1 MSGLPATAAEFDLGE
16 FLAVGLDT
24 SQLAHLAGALFLGL
38 FALSALRRA
47 AGAGGFLPA
56 VWIAIGIA
64 LLAGGLAV
72 AAHGFPD
79 QIPDWLKPWTDPDR
93 LTRAA
98 AVAVLLGCSLVMLSA
113 HWVRGPIAR
122 LLLRLAGLGLAGL
135 AVWLAGGWFADQVPD
150 EAREWTGRTVIVRA
164 VVILGLVALAAAF
177 WFRGAPGR
185 PHSQWL
191 NRTLCPA
198 AVAIAVILAARWFGP
213 LIPVDLP
220 LSDIV
225 RVAGVLGGFA
235 TGACLLIAGGAY
247 LMRERPPKP
256 RTRPTAVTVPPR
268 QQVSDAPI
276 LPVAVLLD
284 EYGRPVLPVTASPNR
299 PHPGPAG
306 A

>member
-1 MSGLPATAAEFDLGE
+1 MSGLLASADFDLGE
-16 FLAVGLDT
+16 FLAIGLDT
-24 SQLAHLAGALFLGL
+24 SQIAHLAGSLFLGL
-38 FALSALRRA
+38 FALSAVRRA
-47 AGAGGFLPA
+47 SAASGFLPA

-79 QIPDWLKPWTDPDR
+79 LIPDWLKPWTDPDR

-98 AVAVLLGCSLVMLSA
+98 AVAILLGCSLVMLSA
-113 HWVRGPIAR
+113 HWVRGPNRR
-122 LLLRLAGLGLAGL
+122 LLVRLAGLALAGL

-150 EAREWTGRTVIVRA
+150 EAREWTGRTVLVRA

-191 NRTLCPA
+191 NRTLSPA
-198 AVAIAVILAARWFGP
+198 ALATAVILAARWFGP

-220 LSDIV
+220 LSDVI
-225 RVAGVLGGFA
+225 RVAAVVGGLA
-235 TGACLLIAGGAY
+235 TGTCLLIAGGAY
-247 LMRERPPKP
+247 LMRERPPTP
-256 RTRPTAVTVPPR
+256 RPRPKVATAARREP
-268 QQVSDAPI
+268 VSDAPI

-284 EYGRPVLPVTASPNR
+284 EHGRPILPVAANPNR
-299 PHPGPAG
+299 PHAGPPGA
-306 A
+306 